1 VQVEKNVV
9 RMRRRC
15 RLMKMENYDIII
27 SSRGRDVGEDKEV
40 EVVIIIIIGG
50 NHVAGLCSAL
60 TAMRV

>member
-27 SSRGRDVGEDKEV
+27 SSRGRDVGED
-40 EVVIIIIIGG
+40 
-50 NHVAGLCSAL
+50 
-60 TAMRV
+60 